1 MERKAYGRDFGLSLR
16 MGTTMF
22 ILGLVYVLFFV
33 ALVQFTGVGIFGI
46 VLILGILS
54 FVQFFTSDKIALLA
68 SGAKVVE
75 REQAPELHDMVERLA
90 AMADLPKPRVA
101 VIPTDVPNA
110 FATGRS
116 QKKSVVAVTEGLWN
130 RLEPQEIEGVI
141 AHELTHIANR
151 DVMVMTI
158 ASFFAMVAAMLARFG
173 LYGGMFGGGNR
184 DRGGGAPVWL
194 ILLAISIVTY
204 VISYVLMMMLSRYRE
219 YAADRGAALITGTP
233 EYLMSALQKIASR
246 ITQIP
251 QRDLREVAGMNAFF
265 IVPTSVKRGFA
276 ELFMTHPPLEKRLAR
291 LAAISREMG
300 RPVEL

>member
-1 MERKAYGRDFGLSLR
+1 MERKAFGRDFGLSLR

-22 ILGLVYVLFFV
+22 VLGLVYVLFFV

-75 REQAPELHDMVERLA
+75 REQAPDLHDMVERLA

-130 RLEPQEIEGVI
+130 RLEPREIEGVI

-194 ILLAISIVTY
+194 IMLAISIVTY

>member
-1 MERKAYGRDFGLSLR
+1 

-22 ILGLVYVLFFV
+22 ILGLVYVAFFV
-33 ALVQFTGVGIFGI
+33 ALVQFTGVGVFGI

-130 RLEPQEIEGVI
+130 RLEPREVEGVI

-194 ILLAISIVTY
+194 IMLAISVVTY

-246 ITQIP
+246 ISQIP

-265 IVPTSVKRGFA
+265 IVPTSVKRGFT